1 MSKPERQ
8 AAEGTLRQ
16 MKSSPSF
23 GMVCLRFVT
32 LDGVPSALKQSACVT
47 FKNLVKDHWS
57 SLSDADKLQI
67 KQSILP
73 LLLSGPPAALRS
85 LLSASVAL
93 IAQSDFP
100 AQWPNLVSD
109 LVGKANPNEYG
120 SLVGVL
126 RTAHSVFRRYRNV
139 STSTE
144 VLKVTV
150 KEYIYIYFVFFYFV
164 FFKKKGVE
172 VHSGAVSA
180 SASFDLCADVAA
192 FDDSSCS
199 RCGADGR
206 VA

>member
-1 MSKPERQ
+1 VSKPERQ

-16 MKSSPSF
+16 MKSSPGF

-109 LVGKANPNEYG
+109 LVGKANPNDYG

-144 VLKVTV
+144 VLKVTSQR
-150 KEYIYIYFVFFYFV
+150 IYIFVFFFYFV
-164 FFKKKGVE
+164 FFQKKGVE

-199 RCGADGR
+199 RCGAHGR
-206 VA
+206 AA